1 MTRIYVIIG
10 TLGLLVATAWVIDR
24 YGYQRGQIE
33 ERAQWQARESAELA
47 DANRLIDQL
56 QRDARAKER
65 AHADA
70 LSVISSSYQKE
81 LTDAKRKHNAVMDD
95 IRAGRVRLRD
105 PAAGETSCAGGTA
118 AAPPAAG
125 GRDGPPGSELSRSAA
140 EFLFGLA
147 AEADAVAHQLA
158 ACQAVVR
165 RDRE

>member
-1 MTRIYVIIG
+1 MTRIYIIIG
-10 TLGLLVATAWVIDR
+10 TVALLVATAWVIDR
-24 YGYQRGQIE
+24 HGYQRGQAE

-47 DANRLIDQL
+47 DANQLIDKL

-65 AHADA
+65 AHAAA
-70 LSVISSSYQKE
+70 LSVISSRYQEE
-81 LTDAKRKHNAVMDD
+81 LADANRKHKDVIAD

-105 PAAGETSCAGGTA
+105 PSAGETSCAGGTA

-125 GRDGPPGSELSRSAA
+125 WRDGPPGGELSRSAA